1 MTLGAGAGTP
11 GPGLGA
17 SIQGGGDRMPGRL
30 LGSHS
35 HAQAQRGTVN
45 GGGGASGGWWGR
57 VRSCQARRELA
68 PLLAALRPAF
78 GTPLAT
84 YARPRWPLPRAA
96 SQCAAWPPCLDCG
109 KGWRW
114 GWDAGLWAG
123 RGAAMP
129 AMPGACLS
137 LRPSPG
143 WGQRLQQTPASP
155 HGGLEVR
162 ATIAAAATAAVACAA
177 ETRLEIGELTLASQG
192 TRFSAPP
199 STPSYWPSA
208 SISALPAQPPSHGV
222 RAPTAHSLPERDPWG
237 RSGSPGP
244 GGWGR
249 GDREVRAGCQG
260 DYWAPTPPLPGL
272 QGNCEQRAGGS
283 GGGMGWGPEPGSL
296 AGANTSS
303 RLARPPLDTP
313 LAPHTLPVGGPSP
326 APRPR
331 VHPGGLDWRRKGW
344 RWGREAG
351 MWARRWA
358 ARSAMP
364 GACLSLHQ
372 SPKWGERLQQTPAS
386 ARRGL
391 KGRAAIAAAA
401 AAAAVA
407 CAAENRLEMDSAG
420 ARDGVRGCSR
430 RQYLPAGASRAAQP
444 SPTLLLLPPLLRPGW
459 RWAFPQT
466 WS

>member
-1 MTLGAGAGTP
+1 
-11 GPGLGA
+11 
-17 SIQGGGDRMPGRL
+17 MPGRL

-114 GWDAGLWAG
+114 GRDAGLWAG

-177 ETRLEIGELTLASQG
+177 ETRLEIAS
-192 TRFSAPP
+192 TR
-199 STPSYWPSA
+199 
-208 SISALPAQPPSHGV
+208 
-222 RAPTAHSLPERDPWG
+222 
-237 RSGSPGP
+237 
-244 GGWGR
+244 
-249 GDREVRAGCQG
+249 
-260 DYWAPTPPLPGL
+260 
-272 QGNCEQRAGGS
+272 
-283 GGGMGWGPEPGSL
+283 
-296 AGANTSS
+296 
-303 RLARPPLDTP
+303 AR
-313 LAPHTLPVGGPSP
+313 
-326 APRPR
+326 
-331 VHPGGLDWRRKGW
+331 
-344 RWGREAG
+344 
-351 MWARRWA
+351 
-358 ARSAMP
+358 
-364 GACLSLHQ
+364 
-372 SPKWGERLQQTPAS
+372 
-386 ARRGL
+386 
-391 KGRAAIAAAA
+391 
-401 AAAAVA
+401 
-407 CAAENRLEMDSAG
+407 N
-420 ARDGVRGCSR
+420 GVRGCSR
-430 RQYLPAGASRAAQP
+430 RQHLPARASRAARP
-444 SPTLLLLPPLLRPGW
+444 SLPPPPPPLLLPALLRTGW
-459 RWAFPQT
+459 RWTLQELEMG
-466 WS
+466 

>member
-1 MTLGAGAGTP
+1 MGAWRQRGEG
-11 GPGLGA
+11 
-17 SIQGGGDRMPGRL
+17 RMPGRL
-30 LGSHS
+30 LGS
-35 HAQAQRGTVN
+35 
-45 GGGGASGGWWGR
+45 
-57 VRSCQARRELA
+57 
-68 PLLAALRPAF
+68 
-78 GTPLAT
+78 
-84 YARPRWPLPRAA
+84 
-96 SQCAAWPPCLDCG
+96 D
-109 KGWRW
+109 
-114 GWDAGLWAG
+114 
-123 RGAAMP
+123 
-129 AMPGACLS
+129 
-137 LRPSPG
+137 
-143 WGQRLQQTPASP
+143 
-155 HGGLEVR
+155 
-162 ATIAAAATAAVACAA
+162 
-177 ETRLEIGELTLASQG
+177 
-192 TRFSAPP
+192 APP
-199 STPSYWPSA
+199 P
-208 SISALPAQPPSHGV
+208 
-222 RAPTAHSLPERDPWG
+222 
-237 RSGSPGP
+237 
-244 GGWGR
+244 
-249 GDREVRAGCQG
+249 
-260 DYWAPTPPLPGL
+260 PGL

-326 APRPR
+326 APRPK
-331 VHPGGLDWRRKGW
+331 VHPGGLAWRRKGW

-386 ARRGL
+386 ARQGL
-391 KGRAAIAAAA
+391 KGRAAIAAAAA

-459 RWAFPQT
+459 RWMVKTMDESMHYNEIIKHNEVNGRLSQEILWPRFDGNESGQH
-466 WS
+466 